1 MAWRLFS
8 VSQAQDNRPHITR
21 EADLFAP
28 SPDYGPWRNS
38 IPLRAVSVKG
48 RLAAV
53 WRKMRTFGYKLS
65 ARHAC
70 SHHLCY
76 LCLVGPCCPS
86 RQGRQSHF
94 RIQHSIRKRKREIHI
109 ERLRLVTGITVLAVA
124 CMLPLFLL
132 NVGDA
137 FRFSFSGILVA
148 ICIASVILSNT
159 WAKK

>member
-8 VSQAQDNRPHITR
+8 VSQAQDNRPHTLC

-48 RLAAV
+48 HLAAV

-70 SHHLCY
+70 SHHHLCY

-94 RIQHSIRKRKREIHI
+94 RIQHSIRKRKREIQYRATPARHRNNCAGC
-109 ERLRLVTGITVLAVA
+109 RLHAA
-124 CMLPLFLL
+124 ALP
-132 NVGDA
+132 A
-137 FRFSFSGILVA
+137 ECWRRFSLYFLRHSGCHLHSQRDLVQY
-148 ICIASVILSNT
+148 LG
-159 WAKK
+159 